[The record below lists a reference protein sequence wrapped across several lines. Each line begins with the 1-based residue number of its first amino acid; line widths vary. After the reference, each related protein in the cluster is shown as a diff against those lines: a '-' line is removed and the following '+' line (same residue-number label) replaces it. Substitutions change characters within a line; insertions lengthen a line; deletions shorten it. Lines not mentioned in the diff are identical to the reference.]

1 MPREIIHVSVG
12 QCGNQIGHVFW
23 NRMLK
28 EHNLG
33 QDGYFKFHDKLQY
46 DDFFKLD
53 KIDVYF
59 RESGMPDKYVPRSI
73 LVDLEPG
80 VIEKIQHS
88 PIGTLFHPDHICT
101 RASGAGNNWAKGHY
115 TLGSEVIDEVM
126 DIIRT
131 NVEAC
136 DQLQGFQISHSI
148 GGGTGSGF
156 GTLILEK
163 LKDTYHDRITST
175 WSIYPTQKVSD
186 VVVEPYNA
194 LLTIAHLITD
204 SDLTMVTDNEALF
217 KN

>member
-80 VIEKIQHS
+80 VLDALKS
-88 PIGTLFHPDHICT
+88 RDIGGLFKPDNFIFGV
-101 RASGAGNNWAKGHY
+101 SGGANNWAKTHY
-115 TLGSEVIDEVM
+115 QEGPEMIDEIV
-126 DIIRT
+126 DVIRRSM
-131 NVEAC
+131 ESC
-136 DQLQGFQISHSI
+136 DCPQGLQLTQSL
-148 GGGTGSGF
+148 GGGTGSGL
-156 GTLILEK
+156 GSLIL
-163 LKDTYHDRITST
+163 LKIRENYPDRIVST
-175 WSIYPTQKVSD
+175 FSVFPSDKVSD

-194 LLTIAHLITD
+194 T
-204 SDLTMVTDNEALF
+204 LTMPMLLQDADQVNVIDNEA
-217 KN
+217 